1 MLLMVVAP
9 IVILGLVM
17 TVPIA
22 YRYLWPIKLERPRLF
37 LAITLTLG
45 LIVAGVATFW
55 FFSAFVGVGIAGA
68 SARTAASSAALESVL
83 RNRLLVA
90 AVLAALVEYLLC
102 RITQTLMGLWRAR
115 PRRSSGRD

>member
-1 MLLMVVAP
+1 MLLMLVAP
-9 IVILGLVM
+9 MVILGLVM
-17 TVPIA
+17 IVPIA

-55 FFSAFVGVGIAGA
+55 FFSAFAGVGIAGA
-68 SARTAASSAALESVL
+68 SARTAASSAAFESVL
-83 RNRLLVA
+83 RHRLLVA

-102 RITQTLMGLWRAR
+102 RITQTLMGIW
-115 PRRSSGRD
+115 